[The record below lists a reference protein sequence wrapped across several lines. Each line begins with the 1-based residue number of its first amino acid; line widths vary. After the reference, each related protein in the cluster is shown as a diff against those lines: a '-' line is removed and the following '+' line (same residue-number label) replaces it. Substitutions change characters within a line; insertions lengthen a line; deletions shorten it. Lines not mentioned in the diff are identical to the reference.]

1 MKRYETP
8 TSNGDIVLSTRV
20 RLARNLKDYPFPARL
35 SVEDREAVNNLVKD
49 ALLTDENRDSFDYI
63 PMQTLTPVQ
72 AVSLAE
78 KHLISPEFAS
88 DSAGRALILAKDED
102 VSIMLNEEDHVRI
115 QVIYPGLALEDAYAR
130 AEAFDKALE
139 QKAAIAFDERLGYLT
154 QCPTNLGTG
163 LRASVMLHLPALA
176 QGGTMRRLS
185 STIAKLGLTIRGAL
199 GDGTRAVGDIFQLS
213 NQVTLGISETA
224 AIQNL
229 NAIALQIIAQEKN
242 ARAALLKDDVFID
255 RIWRAYGILKSA
267 HMLSCSEMT
276 DLVSLVRLGAA
287 EGILDIPLETLNR
300 LLVEMQPATIN
311 VAEGRRCTAAER
323 DVIRAKAV
331 KDALA

>member
-35 SVEDREAVNNLVKD
+35 GVEDREAVNNLVKD